1 MRNIAILAL
10 MGISVAAGEPKT
22 PPQLNTTERIALRA
36 LLTES
41 EALQAQQKD
50 LSERFAAFKRET
62 CRRTVQADA
71 CDISREG
78 MVSPAPAPVKP
89 EVQK

>member
-1 MRNIAILAL
+1 MRYIALLAL
-10 MGISVAAGEPKT
+10 MGISAAAGEPKT

-50 LSERFAAFKRET
+50 LSERFAAFKKEACQRS
-62 CRRTVQADA
+62 VQADA
-71 CDISREG
+71 CDISRDG
-78 MVSPAPAPVKP
+78 MVTPIVAPVKP
-89 EVQK
+89 EVKK